1 MSHADATAAL
11 YEQLARIG
19 KAVASPSRVELLD
32 LLCQGERSVDALART
47 TGMSVTNTSQHLQA
61 LKGIRLV
68 ETRREGARVFYRL
81 ADDEVCRFLAA
92 LRALARARLAEV
104 EQVVRDYL
112 ESPDRLEPV
121 SRTELLERV
130 QDGAVVV
137 LDVRP
142 ADEYAA
148 GHIPGAISIPLADLG
163 RRLDG
168 VPRTAEIV
176 AYCRGPFCLLASEA
190 VEQLREHGYQARRL
204 EDGVPEWRLAGL
216 PIEVGAEEATA

>member
-61 LKGIRLV
+61 LKGVRLV

-130 QDGAVVV
+130 QDGDAVV

-148 GHIPGAISIPLADLG
+148 GHIRGAISIPLAELG
-163 RRLDG
+163 RRLDRL
-168 VPRTAEIV
+168 PRTAEIV

-190 VEQLREHGYQARRL
+190 VEQLREQGFRARRL
-204 EDGVPEWRLAGL
+204 EDGLPEWRLAGL
-216 PIEVGAEEATA
+216 PVEVGAGEVTA